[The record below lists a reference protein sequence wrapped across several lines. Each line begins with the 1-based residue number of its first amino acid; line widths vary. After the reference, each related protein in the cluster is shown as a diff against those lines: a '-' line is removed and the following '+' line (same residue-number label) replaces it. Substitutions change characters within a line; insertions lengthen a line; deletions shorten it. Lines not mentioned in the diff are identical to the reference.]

1 MLAYPP
7 GETTILTTI
16 LLKYL
21 SMATKSKKKTRKA
34 NGEGSIY
41 ERPDGRW
48 MFSQRCGR
56 DEEGK
61 PLRRTI
67 VARTRA
73 EVVRRMQDERARSGG
88 TIQPPVATSV
98 AALVAAYLAG
108 RDPSNAQKKKP
119 KDDDRSEISESTF
132 DCWSRAY
139 KQAKPFLGKRL
150 DQFTSKD
157 VPPIRLALKK
167 KYTPR
172 VVQMIW
178 NFLRLAFDEAIRSEI
193 YVRAN
198 PWRLHK
204 PPSYEPKYVRALQAD
219 EIPAFIAA
227 ARKDRLEALWL
238 LCLKCG
244 LRLGESLGLTW
255 ESIDFE
261 KGEIQ
266 ITQQVT
272 EVQGKSRVTRL
283 KTAGSTGVVYMDE
296 VVAAALERRRA
307 AAIREGHGSTFVF
320 TTATGAFLSRTNMR
334 RRNFAEVC
342 KKAEITG
349 LTIHGLRHTWAVAGV
364 DQGVA
369 ISEVAQLGRW
379 KSSRMLVDRYAR
391 HKDAERQ
398 REASLAIQARL
409 SSKS

>member
-1 MLAYPP
+1 
-7 GETTILTTI
+7 
-16 LLKYL
+16 
-21 SMATKSKKKTRKA
+21 MARTKKKTRKA

-67 VARTRA
+67 IARTRA
-73 EVVRRMQDERARSGG
+73 EVVRRLGDERARSGG
-88 TIQPPVATSV
+88 ELQPPVATSV
-98 AALVAAYLAG
+98 AALVARYLAS
-108 RDPSNAQKKKP
+108 RDPSNASKKKKP

-193 YVRAN
+193 YIRAN
-198 PWRLHK
+198 PFRLHN
-204 PPSYEPKYVRALQAD
+204 PPSYEPKERRALQKD
-219 EIPAFIAA
+219 EIPRFLAA
-227 ARKDRLEALWL
+227 AKTDRLEALWL
-238 LCLKCG
+238 ICLKCG
-244 LRLGESLGLTW
+244 LRLGEALGITW
-255 ESIDFE
+255 DAIGFE

-272 EVQGKSRVTRL
+272 EVRGISRVSRL
-283 KTAGSTGVVYMDE
+283 KTAGSVGVVYMDAE
-296 VVAAALERRRA
+296 AAAALERRRA
-307 AAIREGHGSTFVF
+307 AASREGHGSAFVF
-320 TTATGAFLSRTNMR
+320 TTATGAFLGRSNMR

-342 KKAEITG
+342 KKAEITDF
-349 LTIHGLRHTWAVAGV
+349 TIHGLRHSWSVTSVDEGV
-364 DQGVA
+364 P

-398 REASLAIQARL
+398 REASLAIQARM
-409 SSKS
+409 SKS

>member
-1 MLAYPP
+1 
-7 GETTILTTI
+7 
-16 LLKYL
+16 
-21 SMATKSKKKTRKA
+21 MATKPKKKTRKA

-73 EVVRRMQDERARSGG
+73 EVVRRMQDERARNGG
-88 TIQPPVATSV
+88 TLQPPVATTV
-98 AALVAAYLAG
+98 AAYVASYLAG
-108 RDPSNAQKKKP
+108 RDPANAAKRKKP

-139 KQAKPFLGKRL
+139 KQAKPFLGMRL
-150 DQFTSKD
+150 DQFDTKN
-157 VPPIRLALKK
+157 VGPIRLALKK

-172 VVQMIW
+172 VIQMIW
-178 NFLRLAFDEAIRSEI
+178 NFLRLAFDEAIASGT

-198 PWRLHK
+198 PWRINK
-204 PPSYEPKYVRALQAD
+204 PPTYTPKYVRALQAD

-244 LRLGESLGLTW
+244 LRLGEALGLTW
-255 ESIDFE
+255 DSIDFE
-261 KGEIQ
+261 KGEIK
-266 ITQQVT
+266 IFQQVT
-272 EVQGKSRVTRL
+272 EVAGISRVARL
-283 KTAGSTGVVYMDE
+283 KTSGSLREVYMDE
-296 VVAAALERRRA
+296 ELMAALERRRE
-307 AAIREGHGSTFVF
+307 AAIREEHGSPFAF
-320 TTATGAFLSRTNMR
+320 TTATGAFLSRTNLR
-334 RRNFAEVC
+334 RRNFAGVC
-342 KKAEITG
+342 KRAEIAD
-349 LTIHGLRHTWAVAGV
+349 LTIHGLRHTWSVTSAPCVPV
-364 DQGVA
+364 
-369 ISEVAQLGRW
+369 SEAALLGGW
-379 KSSRMLVDRYAR
+379 NSSRMLLDRYAR

-398 REASLAIQARL
+398 REASLAIQARMT
-409 SSKS
+409 KS